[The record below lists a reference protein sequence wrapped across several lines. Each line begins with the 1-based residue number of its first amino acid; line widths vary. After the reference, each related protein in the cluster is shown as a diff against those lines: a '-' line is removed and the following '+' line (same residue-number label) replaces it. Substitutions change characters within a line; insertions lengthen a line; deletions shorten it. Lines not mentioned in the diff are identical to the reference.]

1 MASVWISDRQ
11 HQAAFTTVCLRFALV
26 LDCYGSL
33 SHILYLTVTFYILI
47 YTILYTNILFY
58 ICFRK
63 MLTDASQQ
71 ETVASVDTVESVD
84 TGDQPLPSST
94 SDAGTQ
100 CFLKPP
106 RWSHGSLAAVKLENI
121 MMRAALL
128 KDVRQL
134 SPQHQ
139 TFSLEAY
146 HSLILHFAPK
156 HTGFSYLGMY
166 SRLLLA
172 ALHYNHN
179 ANRETA
185 RRSDGTEKYC
195 VRYPRFRKG
204 AHVVRPIKEAA
215 SYGKQCQAVL
225 SYFEMAHE

>member
-1 MASVWISDRQ
+1 MASVWISDRH
-11 HQAAFTTVCLRFALV
+11 HQAAFTTVCLRFVLV

-106 RWSHGSLAAVKLENI
+106 RWSHGKSLV
-121 MMRAALL
+121 
-128 KDVRQL
+128 
-134 SPQHQ
+134 
-139 TFSLEAY
+139 F
-146 HSLILHFAPK
+146 
-156 HTGFSYLGMY
+156 
-166 SRLLLA
+166 
-172 ALHYNHN
+172 
-179 ANRETA
+179 
-185 RRSDGTEKYC
+185 
-195 VRYPRFRKG
+195 
-204 AHVVRPIKEAA
+204 
-215 SYGKQCQAVL
+215 
-225 SYFEMAHE
+225 

>member
-1 MASVWISDRQ
+1 MASVWISDRH
-11 HQAAFTTVCLRFALV
+11 HQAAFTTVCLRFVLV

-100 CFLKPP
+100 CYLKPP
-106 RWSHGSLAAVKLENI
+106 DGLTVNLWYFKGKILC
-121 MMRAALL
+121 L
-128 KDVRQL
+128 K
-134 SPQHQ
+134 HC
-139 TFSLEAY
+139 
-146 HSLILHFAPK
+146 K
-156 HTGFSYLGMY
+156 
-166 SRLLLA
+166 
-172 ALHYNHN
+172 
-179 ANRETA
+179 
-185 RRSDGTEKYC
+185 
-195 VRYPRFRKG
+195 
-204 AHVVRPIKEAA
+204 
-215 SYGKQCQAVL
+215 
-225 SYFEMAHE
+225 